1 MIISLQP
8 VSLAEVEDYLQD
20 VEEKKEMRD
29 FIKKFT
35 KLSKEDSD
43 KLREELVKLNNHK
56 IKKEYL
62 VKTIDFLPRDLEDI
76 HKIFSDVALDEKE
89 ANEILD
95 IVRKY

>member
-8 VSLAEVEDYLQD
+8 VTLAEVQEYLED

-35 KLSKEDSD
+35 KLSKKESD
-43 KLREELVKLNNHK
+43 DLKAELEKLNNPK
-56 IKKEYL
+56 IKPEYL
-62 VKTIDFLPRDLEDI
+62 AKTIDFLPRDTEDI

-89 ANEILD
+89 ANEILQ
-95 IVRKY
+95 IVGKY